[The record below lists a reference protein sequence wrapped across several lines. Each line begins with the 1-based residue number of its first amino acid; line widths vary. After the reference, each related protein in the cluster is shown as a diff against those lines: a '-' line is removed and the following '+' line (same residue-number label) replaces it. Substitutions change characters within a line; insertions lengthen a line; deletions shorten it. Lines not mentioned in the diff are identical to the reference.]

1 MNRRDF
7 LRMMAAGGLA
17 AGAFIYGVPR
27 RWRRPEARAAA
38 AGKTLVVIFQRGGC
52 DGLNVVVP
60 YADNEYYALRPTIAI
75 PAPGSGGELRPALD
89 LNGFFGLHP
98 SLAPLHGIFQQG
110 RLAVLPA
117 VHYPDGNRSH
127 FDSEIII
134 ESGARSKLYDGW
146 LSRYLAANPGENT
159 PLRAV
164 GFGNEMPHSLRGE
177 ASASIFNDLGD
188 FAFGGDAHAHAF
200 RDRLR
205 RVYEQE
211 PSTGQANRRL
221 LREQGNILFDNLDFM
236 ESLDPDGYE
245 PENGA
250 EYPNSTYGRQLRQ
263 AAMLIKDGVGLEVA
277 ALSIGGWDTHSNQG
291 GAQEGGY
298 QSRRLQE
305 FAAGIGAFYDDL
317 GSRME
322 NVVLLTMTEFGRTAR
337 ENGSRGT
344 DHGNAG
350 AWFVLGGRVRGGIYG
365 EWPGLAPENLYRG
378 RYLAQSLDFRDVMA
392 EVVARHFG
400 EPELSGVFPDHP
412 YQPIGFL

>member
-1 MNRRDF
+1 
-7 LRMMAAGGLA
+7 MAAGGLA
-17 AGAFIYGVPR
+17 AATFFYGVPR
-27 RWRRPEARAAA
+27 RWSLPAARAAGA
-38 AGKTLVVIFQRGGC
+38 DKTLIVIFQRGGC

-60 YADNEYYALRPTIAI
+60 YGESRYYDLRPTIAI
-75 PAPGSGGELRPALD
+75 PAPGSGDDRRPALD
-89 LNGFFGLHP
+89 LDGFFALHP
-98 SLAPLHGIFQQG
+98 SLAPLHEIFRQG

-146 LSRYLAANPGENT
+146 LSRYLVNNPGDDV

-177 ASASIFNDLGD
+177 ASVSTFNDLSD
-188 FAFGGDAHAHAF
+188 FAFGGDAHAHVF

-205 RVYEQE
+205 RVY
-211 PSTGQANRRL
+211 GQDPASGQFNRRL
-221 LREQGNILFDNLDFM
+221 LYQQGNILFDNLDFM
-236 ESLDPDGYE
+236 ESLDPDHYE

-250 EYPNSTYGRQLRQ
+250 EYPNSAYGRQLEQ
-263 AAMLIKDGVGLEVA
+263 AAMLIKDDVGLEVA

-305 FAAGIGAFYDDL
+305 FAAGIGAFYTDL
-317 GSRME
+317 GDLME
-322 NVVLLTMTEFGRTAR
+322 NVLLLTMTEFGRTAR

-350 AWFVLGGRVRGGIYG
+350 AWFALGARVKGGIYG
-365 EWPGLAPENLYRG
+365 DWPGLAPENLYRG

-400 EPELSGVFPDHP
+400 DSELAGIFPDHQ
-412 YQPIGFL
+412 YQPVGFL